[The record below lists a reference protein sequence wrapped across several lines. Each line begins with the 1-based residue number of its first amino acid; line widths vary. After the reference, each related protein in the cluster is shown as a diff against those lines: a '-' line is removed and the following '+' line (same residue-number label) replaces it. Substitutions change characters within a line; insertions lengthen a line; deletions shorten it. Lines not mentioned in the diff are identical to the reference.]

1 MSPSP
6 PSWWTPCR
14 IAVGEARR
22 WTIGPATVVAE
33 RRAREWRVT
42 SWTGD
47 DPLDGTL
54 EIATRVEP
62 AQAAQAARAG
72 APAAATRRFAFDAA
86 PASLALEPRLAD
98 RDVVVRP
105 ADPLTIPAGETTLL
119 YVSTPLWFS
128 VATAGPR
135 HVLFEAPF
143 FRPSDTWFGPSTVEG
158 ELCYASRTT
167 GRLELAELPVRPHRA
182 ITPVRIRNRAK
193 EPLALERLKLPVGI
207 LPLLAGPRGLWTP
220 QIVLT
225 SGEGA
230 DRADI
235 EVRPGAPAEA
245 GTAVP
250 VAEPRRRPD
259 ATLSLRTFGRWLR
272 LGAAP

>member
-1 MSPSP
+1 MSTSP
-6 PSWWTPCR
+6 PSWWSPCR

-22 WTIGPATVVAE
+22 WTIGPASLTAE
-33 RRAREWRVT
+33 RRAHEWRVT
-42 SWTGD
+42 VATGD
-47 DPLDGTL
+47 DPLEADL
-54 EIATRVEP
+54 EVAEVVDP
-62 AQAAQAARAG
+62 AQPATAG
-72 APAAATRRFAFDAA
+72 ATTSTRRFAFDAS

-105 ADPLTIPAGETTLL
+105 ADPLTIPAGQTTLL

-128 VATAGPR
+128 AATVDPR
-135 HVLFEAPF
+135 HTLFEAPF

-167 GRLELAELPVRPHRA
+167 GRLDLSELPVRPHRA

-193 EPLALERLKLPVGI
+193 EPLPLERLKLPVGI

-225 SGEGA
+225 NSEGA

-235 EVRPGAPAEA
+235 VVQPGAPSEA
-245 GTAVP
+245 GSV
-250 VAEPRRRPD
+250 VAIAQPRGRPD
-259 ATLSLRTFGRWLR
+259 TALSLRTFGRWLR
-272 LGAAP
+272 QGAAS

>member
-1 MSPSP
+1 MSTSS
-6 PSWWTPCR
+6 PSWWSPCR

-22 WTIGPATVVAE
+22 WTIGPATVIAE
-33 RRAREWRVT
+33 HRAHEWRVT

-47 DPLDGTL
+47 DPLEGTL
-54 EIATRVEP
+54 EIATRVDRE
-62 AQAAQAARAG
+62 QAAQAG
-72 APAAATRRFAFDAA
+72 APAAITRRFAFDAT

-143 FRPSDTWFGPSTVEG
+143 FRPSDTWFGPSPVEG

-167 GRLELAELPVRPHRA
+167 GRLELAEMPVRPHRA

-193 EPLALERLKLPVGI
+193 DALVLERIKVPVPL
-207 LPLLAGPRGLWTP
+207 LPLMAGPRGLWTP
-220 QIVLT
+220 RIVLT
-225 SGEGA
+225 RTEGSE
-230 DRADI
+230 RADVQI
-235 EVRPGAPAEA
+235 EPKAPEGSDATER
-245 GTAVP
+245 
-250 VAEPRRRPD
+250 VAEPRQKPD
-259 ATLSLRTFGRWLR
+259 ASVSLRSFGRWLG
-272 LGAAP
+272 LGAPS